1 MANNTT
7 IDMKDGYIIF
17 GIEDKTYNIIG
28 VGDDSNRK
36 NTENIIGFLSSQ
48 IWSGEEV
55 PNISVTT
62 VEVDGKEIDILTIKI
77 VIRHH
82 IIYLKTIQNVI
93 QIKRKSS
100 CKSRCNL

>member
-55 PNISVTT
+55 PNISVT
-62 VEVDGKEIDILTIKI
+62 LTYLRLKI

-93 QIKRKSS
+93 QIKK
-100 CKSRCNL
+100 KK